1 MRRTL
6 HRIKKELEYVI
17 CSIAGISA
25 AVFFCAMGGILLW
38 VNGGSGWYIMNSF
51 VNHGIPLTVIFL
63 TWLVVYALYGF
74 RLSCRGF
81 RCCDRRSAALQGAVC
96 LAYILDLVWYA
107 LFFCT
112 RLWALALVV
121 IVVSLLLNLT
131 VLLRTG
137 KRMILAGAGDV
148 IVILCELFYAGYT
161 VMYGLLK

>member
-6 HRIKKELEYVI
+6 HRIKKELEYTA

-25 AVFFCAMGGILLW
+25 AVFLCAMGGILLW

-51 VNHGIPLTVIFL
+51 VHRRMPLTVIFL
-63 TWLVVYALYGF
+63 TWLTVYALYGF
-74 RLSCRGF
+74 RLAVRRFSF
-81 RCCDRRSAALQGAVC
+81 CDSRRTLLQGAVC

-121 IVVSLLLNLT
+121 IAVSLFLNIT
-131 VLLRTG
+131 VLVRAG
-137 KRMILAGAGDV
+137 KRMFLAGAGDI
-148 IVILCELFYAGYT
+148 IVILCELFYAGFT